1 RMVRPLVNPAWV
13 RAAPTSAILRLTP
26 PTLTPRKNAAN
37 WVMTRF
43 HQADITQGKG
53 TGLSGGQRRRLFI
66 MGRQVN
72 DDKLLA
78 VISGNSLGVLAT
90 IKRDGRPQLSNVSY
104 HFDPRGMVIQVS
116 ITEPRA
122 KTRNLRRDP
131 RASILVD
138 ADDGWSYAVAEGV
151 AELTP
156 PAAAPGDDTVEALI
170 ALYRNIAGEHP
181 DWDEYRQAMVTDRRV
196 LLTLPISHIYGMP
209 PGLRWITLNG
219 AGRARLRA

>member
-1 RMVRPLVNPAWV
+1 
-13 RAAPTSAILRLTP
+13 
-26 PTLTPRKNAAN
+26 
-37 WVMTRF
+37 
-43 HQADITQGKG
+43 
-53 TGLSGGQRRRLFI
+53 
-66 MGRQVN
+66 MGRQVF

-104 HFDPRGMVIQVS
+104 HFDPREMVVRVS

-138 ADDGWSYAVAEGV
+138 ADDGWSYAVAEGT
-151 AELTP
+151 ADLTP

-181 DWDEYRQAMVTDRRV
+181 DWDDFRQAMVTDRRV
-196 LLTLPISHIYGMP
+196 LMTLGISHVYGMP
-209 PGLRWITLNG
+209 PGKR
-219 AGRARLRA
+219 

>member
-1 RMVRPLVNPAWV
+1 
-13 RAAPTSAILRLTP
+13 
-26 PTLTPRKNAAN
+26 
-37 WVMTRF
+37 
-43 HQADITQGKG
+43 
-53 TGLSGGQRRRLFI
+53 
-66 MGRQVN
+66 MGRQVF

-104 HFDPRGMVIQVS
+104 YFDVRSAAIQVS

-131 RASILVD
+131 RASILVSS
-138 ADDGWSYAVAEGV
+138 DDGWSYAVAEGT

-156 PAAAPGDDTVEALI
+156 AASTRDDDTVEALI

-181 DWDEYRQAMVTDRRV
+181 DWDEYREAMVTDRRV
-196 LLTLPISHIYGMP
+196 VLTLPIAHLYGMP
-209 PGLRWITLNG
+209 PGMR
-219 AGRARLRA
+219 